1 LYLSAPIAN
10 PRGEARARALR
21 EEARR
26 MFLEQ
31 GYERT
36 NINELV
42 RRAGGSM
49 ATLYRYYG
57 GKAGLFAA
65 MMDEAREQLL
75 TPLTRLG
82 DRNEAP
88 AVFLAR
94 LGEAFLRLVVSP
106 EGVRFFRVLLAE
118 THKFPELQKAVERAL
133 AQLTNHLSAYLDA
146 QVAAGCLQL
155 TDTRRAAAHFYE
167 LVKGQAQL
175 LAVTGLSVL
184 CEDDVRR
191 QTASAVDLFLYGCA
205 CPRRVT

>member
-1 LYLSAPIAN
+1 MNQVLAISN

-21 EEARR
+21 EAARR

-65 MMDEAREQLL
+65 MMEEAREELL
-75 TPLTRLG
+75 SPLTQAG
-82 DRNEAP
+82 DPREAP
-88 AVFLAR
+88 AVFLER
-94 LGEAFLRLVVSP
+94 LGQGFLRVVVS
-106 EGVRFFRVLLAE
+106 EDGIGFFRVVLAE
-118 THKFPELQKAVERAL
+118 TYKFPELQTAVERAF
-133 AQLTNHLSAYLDA
+133 AQLTNYLKTYLDA
-146 QVAAGCLQL
+146 QVAVGTLLIA
-155 TDTRRAAAHFYE
+155 DTRRAAAQFYE

-175 LAVTGLSVL
+175 LAVTGLGVPD
-184 CEDDVRR
+184 EAEIRAQVD
-191 QTASAVDLFLYGCA
+191 SAVRLFLHGCVA
-205 CPRRVT
+205 GGGYE

>member
-1 LYLSAPIAN
+1 MDHTITIAN

-65 MMDEAREQLL
+65 MMEEAREQLL
-75 TPLTRLG
+75 TPLTQVG
-82 DRNEAP
+82 DPSEAP
-88 AVFLAR
+88 AAFLGR
-94 LGEAFLRLVVSP
+94 LGEGFLRLVVSE
-106 EGVRFFRVLLAE
+106 EGVGFFRVVLAE
-118 THKFPELQKAVERAL
+118 TYKFPELQQAVGRAF
-133 AQLTNHLSAYLDA
+133 AQLTNHLTIYLDA
-146 QVAAGCLQL
+146 QVAAGTLRIA
-155 TDTRRAAAHFYE
+155 DTRRAAAQFYE
-167 LVKGQAQL
+167 MVKGQAQL
-175 LAVTGLSVL
+175 LAVTGLGVP
-184 CEDDVRR
+184 DDAEIGV
-191 QTASAVDLFLYGCA
+191 QVESAVHLFLHGCEA
-205 CPRRVT
+205 GGART